1 MRRGSVSHNDDDGDD
16 KEGRDQ
22 RKRTIE
28 CFGAGSCGGHLERRH
43 DMNPWVHLLPRPAS
57 FCENQSLTVGR
68 SAEQARLLE
77 RLGPLHPGRHLTR
90 FLEGIHRSRV
100 LMAIIAGDHPFL
112 LFAHGC
118 YWGGL
123 SSPPSHSRTL
133 DSIGS
138 VDMVDV

>member
-1 MRRGSVSHNDDDGDD
+1 
-16 KEGRDQ
+16 
-22 RKRTIE
+22 
-28 CFGAGSCGGHLERRH
+28 
-43 DMNPWVHLLPRPAS
+43 MNPWVHLFPRPAS
-57 FCENQSLTVGR
+57 FCKNQSLTVGR

-77 RLGPLHPGRHLTR
+77 GLGPRRSWRHLTR
-90 FLEGIHRSRV
+90 LLEGVHRSRV
-100 LMAIIAGDHPFL
+100 LTAIIGGDDPFL